1 MRLTSIVRRV
11 ARVSL
16 AGAIFA
22 GTAAAQGAS
31 SPTSPSAKRLTQMG
45 EAEQTSLALAAAPAE
60 VTSHASVYV
69 LKDGRYV
76 RTRTGTNGFSC
87 LIEREFL
94 ETYEPVC
101 YDAEGSATTMVA
113 RFRREELRAR
123 GLSESEV
130 RRRIDAAYRSGR
142 LHAPRKPGIVYM
154 LSDEQMSYNPGTKKI
169 WNAPPHFMLYAPY
182 AKQSDM
188 GGAPGPRIPF
198 IAWPGQPD
206 ALMILMAPSG
216 HGH

>member
-1 MRLTSIVRRV
+1 MKRT
-11 ARVSL
+11 AYTKPL
-16 AGAIFA
+16 ACAALFGVMLAS
-22 GTAAAQGAS
+22 TADAQGVNG
-31 SPTSPSAKRLTQMG
+31 PTSPSAKRLTQMSA
-45 EAEQTSLALAAAPAE
+45 AEQTSLALAAAPAE
-60 VTSHASVYV
+60 VTNRASVYV
-69 LKDGRYV
+69 LTDGHYV
-76 RTRTGTNGFSC
+76 RARKGTNGFSC

-113 RFRREELRAR
+113 RFRREELRAK
-123 GLSESEV
+123 GLSEPEV

-206 ALMILMAPSG
+206 ALMILMAPG
-216 HGH
+216 EHGH